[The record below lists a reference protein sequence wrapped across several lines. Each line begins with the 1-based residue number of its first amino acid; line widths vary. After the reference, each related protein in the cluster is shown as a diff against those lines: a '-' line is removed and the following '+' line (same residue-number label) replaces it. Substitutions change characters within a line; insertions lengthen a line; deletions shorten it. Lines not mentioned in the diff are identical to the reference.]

1 MFYRRSEC
9 HRYKRWRSAES
20 SRISN
25 VRRQFVECE
34 QWQWRHRRRR
44 IHISS
49 YIQRHRRCTKRLAQ
63 SISILNYQNMKP
75 LAIFFLLISLCLAS
89 IVMVYTLFLLPCARF
104 FIFRYSFVVVCLFVF
119 FNAKYLKTFLICFDY
134 NLYYTLFNFLF
145 AVKQC
150 WF

>member
-1 MFYRRSEC
+1 MPIPVSSLITHSYPHKYNLIVSLNMFNRRSEC
-9 HRYKRWRSAES
+9 HRYKRRRSAES

-25 VRRQFVECE
+25 VRRQLVECE
-34 QWQWRHRRRR
+34 QWQWRRRRRR

-49 YIQRHRRCTKRLAQ
+49 NIQRHRRCTKRLAQ

-104 FIFRYSFVVVCLFVF
+104 FIFRYSFVVVCLF
-119 FNAKYLKTFLICFDY
+119 FLMLNI
-134 NLYYTLFNFLF
+134 
-145 AVKQC
+145 
-150 WF
+150 